1 MIIQENLAI
10 EAAEWIVE
18 ISDEASYAVA
28 TPGSTT
34 CLVQYTFK
42 EHPKAV
48 DSVSDVTLTFVD
60 NGASNDLITR
70 DKGSWLDG
78 RFRVGQNITIGGGN
92 TNDGT
97 YEILAVTA
105 DTIEVA
111 TGSFTDEV
119 VTTYTATGAIP
130 LTDWFDEETV
140 VAASQS
146 RKEFGV
152 APTALRFT
160 RASGT
165 GTVRAWVRS

>member
-1 MIIQENLAI
+1 MIIQENLTLEGTA
-10 EAAEWIVE
+10 WVVE
-18 ISDEASYAVA
+18 TADEAGYAVD
-28 TPGSTT
+28 TPAATT

-42 EHPKAV
+42 EHPKAEDNV
-48 DSVSDVTLTFVD
+48 DGATLTFVD

-78 RFRVGQNITIGGGN
+78 RFRVGQELTIAGGN

-97 YEILAVTA
+97 YTILAVSA

-111 TGSFTDEV
+111 TGSFTDE
-119 VTTYTATGAIP
+119 TTSTYTATAAIP
-130 LTDWFDEETV
+130 LTDWLTEETV
-140 VAASQS
+140 VADSTS

-152 APTALRFT
+152 APTGFRFS

-165 GTVRAWVRS
+165 GTIRVWVRS